1 MNSQATLQRIEEALF
16 GFNIQE
22 HAAFKSMTEWRL
34 SARNKQL
41 TPEGDWRVWLI
52 LAGRGWGKTKTGAQD
67 IAEYALTNEGVI
79 CGVVAPTAADVRDV
93 CFDGPSGL
101 R

>member
-1 MNSQATLQRIEEALF
+1 
-16 GFNIQE
+16 
-22 HAAFKSMTEWRL
+22 MTEWRL

-101 R
+101 RTAIPSECIEKYSRNDNKIHLWNGSRI